1 MQNKKYFFGLA
12 VLMVALVGIFGLR
25 SEAGAANC
33 CYSNN
38 QCHRDKVGSCLDA
51 IIGGCPKCTDTTRG
65 TDEGCC
71 DGIIATCSGLQTDGS
86 CGLNAT
92 EKWCCATGCVEIY
105 PGGTCASGSPTEKP
119 CNQIGACGGTKG
131 GCCVDKSKTP
141 TQCESPKSDGTCTNG
156 TRQDNEC
163 SYYCSSAV
171 TKCCVDSSKS
181 PATCEDPKTD
191 GSCTN
196 GVAKEGSCTSY
207 CSGGASGGGGS
218 GGSGTSTT
226 TEFTNPLGFN
236 SIDGVLTSLLG
247 SLKGFV
253 VILAIIF
260 IVIGGIMYML
270 SAGDPKKVE
279 QAKNYWFYSVVGLAI
294 VVAAPTFLKQV
305 QEILGGTLTGGGIET
320 ARSVKDIANGI
331 LKFLLSI
338 TGIIAIISLVIA
350 GGMYMTAYGEEKQI
364 TTAKSIGKWAIVG
377 IIVALGSLTII
388 QQVSKLI
395 TG

>member
-12 VLMVALVGIFGLR
+12 VSMVAFLGVFGLR
-25 SEAGAANC
+25 SEAGAANVG
-33 CYSNN
+33 CY
-38 QCHRDKVGSCLDA
+38 DAIAGSCNELDKS
-51 IIGGCPKCTDTTRG
+51 GG
-65 TDEGCC
+65 
-71 DGIIATCSGLQTDGS
+71 ATCS
-86 CGLNAT
+86 
-92 EKWCCATGCVEIY
+92 
-105 PGGTCASGSPTEKP
+105 
-119 CNQIGACGGTKG
+119 
-131 GCCVDKSKTP
+131 
-141 TQCESPKSDGTCTNG
+141 
-156 TRQDNEC
+156 
-163 SYYCSSAV
+163 
-171 TKCCVDSSKS
+171 S
-181 PATCEDPKTD
+181 PATWCASDAR
-191 GSCTN
+191 CN
-196 GVAKEGSCTSY
+196 GTVC
-207 CSGGASGGGGS
+207 ASTTIPT
-218 GGSGTSTT
+218 SGTQTP
-226 TEFTNPLGFN
+226 TEFTNPLGFS

-270 SAGDPKKVE
+270 SAGDPKMVE
-279 QAKNYWFYSVVGLAI
+279 QAKKSWLYAVIGLAI

-377 IIVALGSLTII
+377 IVVALGSLTII

>member
-12 VLMVALVGIFGLR
+12 VLMVAFMGVFGLR
-25 SEAGAANC
+25 SEAGAENC
-33 CYSNN
+33 CYSVINGTN
-38 QCHRDKVGSCLDA
+38 QCHSAAIAGNCVASWPSGS
-51 IIGGCPKCTDTTRG
+51 CPKCADQMG
-65 TDEGCC
+65 AEGCC
-71 DGIIATCSGLQTDGS
+71 DGQIVDCTYSGCLLPATEGWCCVDDSGSKVTCTDIKPGDSCSKKKKENACSAINDCKTVGSDGWCCINNNGKDKATCTDIAR
-86 CGLNAT
+86 N
-92 EKWCCATGCVEIY
+92 
-105 PGGTCASGSPTEKP
+105 GTCAKSGVKPTENT
-119 CNQIGACGGTKG
+119 CENACKSIAG
-131 GCCVDKSKTP
+131 GCDKGAD
-141 TQCESPKSDGTCTNG
+141 ESP
-156 TRQDNEC
+156 
-163 SYYCSSAV
+163 SSGNP
-171 TKCCVDSSKS
+171 S
-181 PATCEDPKTD
+181 
-191 GSCTN
+191 
-196 GVAKEGSCTSY
+196 
-207 CSGGASGGGGS
+207 
-218 GGSGTSTT
+218 SGTQTS
-226 TEFTNPLGFN
+226 TEFTNPLGFS

-270 SAGDPKKVE
+270 SAGDPKMVE
-279 QAKNYWFYSVVGLAI
+279 QAKKSWLYAVIGLAI

-377 IIVALGSLTII
+377 IVVALGSLTII